1 MIVVGTSEMA
11 VGTIVGEGRYR
22 YAIDAAWGRRDGS
35 GVRKLGL
42 AQGVS
47 GDSQDRVFVFQRAPV
62 ACVLVFDRDGKLLD
76 RWGDGRFASP
86 HGIWTNARD
95 ELLLT
100 DTETHTVTKWTPSGE
115 LLRVWGNEH
124 IAGSWSEPF
133 NRPTKAVEAAN
144 GEMYVADGYG
154 NRHVHRYDA
163 HGDLVRS
170 WGAEGEGPSEFVLP
184 HDVVVDERD
193 RVLVCDRENRRVQR
207 FDRDGNYLGEWAHW
221 QNPMQIYARDGV
233 MYVAHRGGEISIR
246 TLDGELLAGW
256 RYESLAEDAPER
268 TPHSIWVDSSGD
280 IYVGE
285 VLGENGLQK
294 FICQ

>member
-1 MIVVGTSEMA
+1 
-11 VGTIVGEGRYR
+11 
-22 YAIDAAWGRRDGS
+22 
-35 GVRKLGL
+35 
-42 AQGVS
+42 
-47 GDSQDRVFVFQRAPV
+47 VFVFQRAPV

-100 DTETHTVTKWTPSGE
+100 DTETHTVTKWTPSGR
-115 LLRVWGNEH
+115 LLRVWGNER

-154 NRHVHRYDA
+154 NKHVHRYDA
-163 HGDLVRS
+163 HGDLIRS
-170 WGAEGEGPSEFVLP
+170 WGAEGEGPGEFVLP

-207 FDRDGNYLGEWAHW
+207 FDRDGNYLGEWADW

-256 RYESLAEDAPER
+256 TYESLAEDAPER
-268 TPHSIWVDSSGD
+268 TPHSIWVDSRGD